1 MLLRRVDWFV
11 VFTCLI
17 TVLSGCG
24 GGCSGCGGMEPIP
37 GGFQAAKRHPNAG
50 QVRVTPTAI
59 DQITAD
65 PAALIG
71 GFVGGANN
79 GVIQFA
85 LPASCGGST
94 PICCPGGTALANCGP
109 IDIDLVKRTN
119 DQPRLALA
127 PVAVTAPNG
136 ELDVTLRARVK
147 TENNLVITISGTD
160 CDIHLDTTAG
170 TTPDMTVTTKIAL
183 TQDGTSG
190 QTFVKASGTAVSLES
205 NDYSITPH
213 SSGDILCY
221 GAVFVPKST
230 IEGQLATQVENQI
243 NGATCKS
250 CTTVADCGSP
260 FATACTG
267 GKCQEGNQCLQE
279 LGLDGRMRGSSL
291 FATLSPGTTGALDL
305 YEVAGG
311 YSTTTNSGISLGLL
325 GGMEPGG
332 TPRDQCGPVST
343 EPTTPAIP
351 QSSFFQGNTRP
362 DTNAAFDVAIGLHKT
377 QLAQF
382 AYAGYNGG
390 ILCLTIGHG
399 TVKQLSTDTLAL
411 LSRSL
416 GKLVETNAPMA
427 IGLRPQSPPVITL
440 GKNTFMDD
448 GMGGKTMVEPLLD
461 IKFTG
466 MEIDFFAEVDQQ
478 WIRVFTVVTDIHLPV
493 GLQVGAMGEITPV
506 VGNPMDA
513 FTNISVKNTEAVTET
528 PDQLAML
535 FPTLLGLVLPQLSSG
550 LPAINLPK
558 IGNLTLSVS
567 DITAVDDKDG
577 DGQPDFLAIFANL
590 VPAAAARTV
599 MTTAAV
605 TDTGKDTVSLAL
617 GGDLSD
623 LEWSYQVDG
632 GWWSIWSRNPRP
644 VVNSNVLKLVG
655 THHIT
660 VRARQVGHPETT
672 DPEPKTLAVDMGPVV
687 AKNQGINGFH
697 GQSGA
702 TGCACDS
709 GGAPTT
715 ALPFALLFGLML
727 IGRRRLRRMGLV
739 VWATALACLPG
750 CSCSSHPCGS
760 QACAPGD
767 VQRGAIGRWTSVA
780 GDDKRV
786 MVATYDQ
793 ILGDLVAVDA
803 TDPMNMVFTAVDGIP
818 SDAEPTHDPSG
829 YRGGIEDAGPN
840 VGAWTSIAL
849 YNHTARIAYQ
859 DRDMGALKYAYETKA
874 GGAWASYVV
883 DAGMGVNGEYAS
895 MVIDADGYPA
905 IAYLAV
911 GVDDGMG
918 HRNTELKLAR
928 TGSSDPHGESDWSL
942 STIASAPGTCGGL
955 CGAGTACV
963 ADAMKIESCVATTND
978 CTTACGTGDV
988 CIMGA
993 CATEIVDPMIDDIPM
1008 GTGLWVSL
1016 NVMPDGRLAAAYYD
1030 RTRRALVLS
1039 VETAKDSGMF
1049 NENILDGNV
1058 TGADRGMWS
1067 SAVVA
1072 GDGTVHVAYQDAL
1085 ADELMY
1091 TTWNNGT
1098 AGTPEVVDDG
1108 TRTGDRTHPVG
1119 AAATIYL
1126 SNGTPTIAYQ
1136 DGMTADVYL
1145 AQKSGAT
1152 WMTTGLA
1159 TGPLLDGFSIGATT
1173 GHGTPVLVWDTL
1185 DPSQDPPNGLTVLS
1199 P

>member
-1 MLLRRVDWFV
+1 
-11 VFTCLI
+11 
-17 TVLSGCG
+17 
-24 GGCSGCGGMEPIP
+24 MEPIP
-37 GGFQAAKRHPNAG
+37 GGFQAAKRHANAG
-50 QVRVTPTAI
+50 QLRVTQSGLDAVA
-59 DQITAD
+59 AD
-65 PAALIG
+65 PAALLGSIG
-71 GFVGGANN
+71 NAMN
-79 GVIQFA
+79 GVLKFNV
-85 LPASCGGST
+85 PASCSGTT
-94 PICCPGGTALANCGP
+94 PICCPGGNPQANCGP
-109 IDIDLVKRTN
+109 LDIDLSKHTG
-119 DQPRLALA
+119 DSPRMVLA
-127 PVAVTAPNG
+127 PKSGAS
-136 ELDVTLRARVK
+136 ELDVTVRARLK
-147 TENNLVITISGTD
+147 TESDIPVKVPVAGDCGVKVDTSAGSVPDVQIDVPITFTQDSA
-160 CDIHLDTTAG
+160 AG
-170 TTPDMTVTTKIAL
+170 TTKVNVGTVNL
-183 TQDGTSG
+183 TNLESSD
-190 QTFVKASGTAVSLES
+190 VSLTGGFGCQVANLGLS
-205 NDYSITPH
+205 FFL
-213 SSGDILCY
+213 GILTSQLT
-221 GAVFVPKST
+221 GTVQKT
-230 IEGQLATQVENQI
+230 IQDQ
-243 NGATCKS
+243 TCKKCPS
-250 CTTVADCGSP
+250 GNVAECGSP
-260 FATACTG
+260 FATACTSG
-267 GKCQEGNQCLQE
+267 VCQEGNACFQE
-279 LGLDGRMRGSSL
+279 LGIDGRMRGSTL
-291 FATLSPGTTGALDL
+291 FASLSPGTTGALDI

-311 YSTTTNSGISLGLL
+311 YATTNNSGIALGLL

-332 TPRDQCGPVST
+332 APRDQCGPVST
-343 EPTTPAIP
+343 EPTTAAIP
-351 QSSFFQGNTRP
+351 QSNFFQGNTRP
-362 DTNAAFDVAIGLHKT
+362 DNNQAFDFSIGVHKS

-382 AYAGYNGG
+382 AYGGYNGG

-461 IKFTG
+461 LKFTG

-513 FTNISVKNTEAVTET
+513 FTNISVKNTDAVTET

-550 LPAINLPK
+550 LPAIKLP
-558 IGNLTLSVS
+558 TLGGLKLAVT
-567 DITAVDDKDG
+567 DITAVDDQDG
-577 DGQPDFLAIFANL
+577 DGKPDFLAIFANL
-590 VPAAAARTV
+590 APAMLARTV
-599 MTTAAV
+599 TTTVAV

-617 GGDLSD
+617 GGDAD
-623 LEWSYQVDG
+623 NLEWSYQVDG

-644 VVNSNVLKLVG
+644 VVSSNVLKLVG

-672 DPEPKTLAVDMGPVV
+672 DPEPKTLAVELGTPLV

-727 IGRRRLRRMGLV
+727 IGRRRLRRMGLA

-803 TDPMNMVFTAVDGIP
+803 TDPMNLQFTAVDGIP
-818 SDAEPTHDPSG
+818 TDAQPTHDPSG

-883 DAGMGVNGEYAS
+883 DAGMGVTGEYAS
-895 MVIDADGYPA
+895 MVIDADGFPA

-928 TGSSDPHGESDWSL
+928 TGTSDPHGESDWSL

-963 ADAMKIESCVATTND
+963 ADAMKIESCVATTSD

-988 CIMGA
+988 CVMGS
-993 CATEIVDPMIDDIPM
+993 CVTEIVDPMIDDIPA

-1049 NENILDGNV
+1049 SENILDGNV
-1058 TGADRGMWS
+1058 AGADRGMWS

-1091 TTWNNGT
+1091 TSWNNGT

-1108 TRTGDRTHPVG
+1108 TRMGDRTHPVD
-1119 AAATIYL
+1119 AAASIYL

-1152 WMTTGLA
+1152 WTTTGLA

-1173 GHGTPVLVWDTL
+1173 GHGSPVLVWDTL